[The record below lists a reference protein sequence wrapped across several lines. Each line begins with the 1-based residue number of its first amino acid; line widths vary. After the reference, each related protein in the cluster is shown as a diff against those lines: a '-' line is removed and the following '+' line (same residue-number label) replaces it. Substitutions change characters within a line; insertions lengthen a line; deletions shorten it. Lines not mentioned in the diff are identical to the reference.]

1 VWATRC
7 WGETRYQLKAYA
19 QAYPMPLCYCAKL
32 ASRSDQWAHR
42 QREQLMRHL
51 RYLATAIDRSRFRAE
66 TAWSDYRQFLARIF
80 ADKNDVD
87 TCAAGMSAMQKVAL

>member
-1 VWATRC
+1 
-7 WGETRYQLKAYA
+7 
-19 QAYPMPLCYCAKL
+19 
-32 ASRSDQWAHR
+32 
-42 QREQLMRHL
+42 MRHL